1 MLEAYHLRRLVLA
14 RGSCLHG
21 NYDLVNEKPRSAA
34 PELHPKKRC
43 APSQIKL
50 IIINYMIIVII
61 LSINF
66 KINIYLRS

>member
-50 IIINYMIIVII
+50 IIINYMIIVDVY
-61 LSINF
+61 NF
-66 KINIYLRS
+66 EY

>member
-1 MLEAYHLRRLVLA
+1 MFEAYHLRRLVLA

-43 APSQIKL
+43 APSQIKV
-50 IIINYMIIVII
+50 IIINYMIIVDVY
-61 LSINF
+61 NF
-66 KINIYLRS
+66 EY

>member
-1 MLEAYHLRRLVLA
+1 MFEAYHLRRLVLA

-43 APSQIKL
+43 APSQIKV
-50 IIINYMIIVII
+50 IIINYMIIVDVY
-61 LSINF
+61 NF
-66 KINIYLRS
+66 EYKF

>member
-43 APSQIKL
+43 APSQIKV
-50 IIINYMIIVII
+50 IIINYMIIVDVY
-61 LSINF
+61 NF
-66 KINIYLRS
+66 EY

>member
-1 MLEAYHLRRLVLA
+1 VLA

-43 APSQIKL
+43 APSQIKV
-50 IIINYMIIVII
+50 IIINYMIIVDVY
-61 LSINF
+61 NF
-66 KINIYLRS
+66 EY